1 MNEAPVEP
9 RIAAGETRFR
19 RRLAEVMRSG
29 VPVWLLAVA
38 VALPLF
44 VLLIDLG
51 TPSLWDP
58 DEGLPAEIA
67 REMLVTRRW
76 LVPQLN
82 FEPYPEKSPAYFWVI
97 AGAMSLFGMK
107 NEAAI
112 RLPSV
117 LLALSGCWM
126 TLRWGWRHVRPIA
139 GTFAAIVLSTAA
151 GTVAIGRLGIDDA
164 ASGFVL
170 AIALLAMS
178 EPLLDHRARFPW
190 LFWLPLGIA
199 VHWLGPSALLAPILV
214 AFGFVALVREPARLL
229 DLRPF
234 RGLGIL
240 VATVLPVFALATL
253 RDSAYAGSF
262 FGNYNEIRFLD
273 PHFDSYHSYS
283 LVSLVTIVVVLFLP
297 WTGFLPWVLR
307 DALRTGGERSPFARP
322 YLTVWLVAD
331 VAFFLLTN
339 VNPVTYVVI
348 ALFPLAILTGRAL
361 ARFLRRPR
369 SISIFSDPV
378 LAASSMLFLA
388 VLFAPFATRRWLQ
401 NEFPAY
407 ADKLVFSYLLI
418 PLAAAGLGAVARRN
432 RLGALGTVA
441 ACGALTLVGLY
452 RYGSESVSAYN
463 SMEVPA
469 NLIAARLP
477 GDATLVSYGTT
488 SHTLAFYS
496 GRPVAPLGDVTKA
509 DALLHGDAP
518 AAILT
523 KERFLP
529 DVRARID
536 QPLYV
541 WWVGDSKKMLLAT
554 IPPPEEAD
562 RRILLPLSRL
572 TRSNEA
578 GSRP

>member
-1 MNEAPVEP
+1 MPEAAEIDP
-9 RIAAGETRFR
+9 RIAAGESRIAR
-19 RRLAEVMRSG
+19 HLADVARSG
-29 VPVWLLAVA
+29 VPLWLLAVA
-38 VALPLF
+38 VTLPLF
-44 VLLIDLG
+44 VLFIDLG

-97 AGAMSLFGMK
+97 AAAMSCFGVK

-126 TLRWGWRHVRPIA
+126 TLLWGWRHVRPIA
-139 GTFAAIVLSTAA
+139 GTFAAVVLSTAA
-151 GTVAIGRLGIDDA
+151 GTAAIGRLGIDDA
-164 ASGFVL
+164 ASGFL
-170 AIALLAMS
+170 LSIALLAMS
-178 EPLLDHRARFPW
+178 EPLLDRRARFPW
-190 LFWLPLGIA
+190 LLWLPLGVAI
-199 VHWLGPSALLAPILV
+199 HWLGPSAVLAPILV
-214 AFGFVALVREPARLL
+214 ALGFVALVREPARLL

-234 RGLGIL
+234 RGVGIV
-240 VATVLPVFALATL
+240 VAIVLPVFALAAV
-253 RDSAYAGSF
+253 RDPAYAGSF

-273 PHFDSYHSYS
+273 PHFESYHSYS

-297 WTGFLPWVLR
+297 WSAFLPSVLR
-307 DALRTGGERSPFARP
+307 DALRTGGERSAHARS
-322 YLTVWLVAD
+322 YLMVWLVAD
-331 VAFFLLTN
+331 LGFFLLTN

-348 ALFPLAILTGRAL
+348 ALFPLSLLTGRAL

-369 SISIFSDPV
+369 SISILSDPV
-378 LAASSMLFLA
+378 LAAASVLLVA
-388 VLFAPFATRRWLQ
+388 VLCAPFATRRWLQ

-407 ADKLVFSYLLI
+407 ADKLVFSYVLI
-418 PLAAAGLGAVARRN
+418 PLAAGGLGAVARRN
-432 RLGALGTVA
+432 RLGALGAIA

-452 RYGSESVSAYN
+452 RYGSASVSAYN

-477 GDATLVSYGTT
+477 ADATLVSYGTT

-496 GRPVAPLGDVTKA
+496 GRPVAPLSDVSKA

-536 QPLYV
+536 RPLYV

-562 RRILLPLSRL
+562 RRILLPLPK
-572 TRSNEA
+572 T
-578 GSRP
+578 